1 MSPVII
7 GVVSDTHMPRF
18 GKALPSALRA
28 GFARERVDII
38 VHCGDIVD
46 AVAVPWFEAIA
57 PFEAVAGNND
67 TRDLVRRYG
76 HKRILEFGN
85 VRIGVTHG
93 HEGIGR
99 STLARAE
106 NMFTHDGVNAVLFGH
121 SHVPYCQWHGDVLY
135 FNPGSPTDKRR
146 QPNYSYGIIRIGNDT
161 LEPRLVF
168 YSDKSP

>member
-1 MSPVII
+1 MITI

-18 GKALPSALRA
+18 GKALPAALRD
-28 GFARERVDII
+28 GFASERVDII

-46 AVAVPWFEAIA
+46 AVAVPWFEAVA
-57 PFEAVAGNND
+57 PLEAVAGNND
-67 TRDLVRRYG
+67 SRELVRRFG
-76 HKRILEFGN
+76 HKRILEFGS

-93 HEGIGR
+93 HEGTGR

-106 NMFTHDGVNAVLFGH
+106 NLFKEDRVTAVLFGH
-121 SHVPYCQWHGDVLY
+121 THVPYCEWHDDVLY

-146 QPNYSYGIIRIGNDT
+146 QPKYSHGIIRIVNDV
-161 LEPRLVF
+161 LEPRFVF